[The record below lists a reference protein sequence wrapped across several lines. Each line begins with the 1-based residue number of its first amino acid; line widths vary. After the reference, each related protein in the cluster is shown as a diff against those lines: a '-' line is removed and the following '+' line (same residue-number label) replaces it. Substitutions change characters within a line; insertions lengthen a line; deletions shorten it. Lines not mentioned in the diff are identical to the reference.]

1 MNQEAFQKGFIGEC
15 IASNVDALMLKNAAE
30 RMSRDMKK
38 EAALGGLLRLG
49 GQALRRYAPNVLPWA
64 SGTGGWM
71 NRFSRKNLGNSR
83 LQKSRDDAIAE
94 YGSIVDGIANTKF
107 RSPAG
112 MKPRQF

>member
-15 IASNVDALMLKNAAE
+15 IASNIDALMLKNAAE

-49 GQALRRYAPNVLPWA
+49 GQAVRRYAP
-64 SGTGGWM
+64 M
-71 NRFSRKNLGNSR
+71 
-83 LQKSRDDAIAE
+83 QESRDDAIAE

-107 RSPAG
+107 RGPTGIG